1 MIFNTLAATADT
13 EWLMIDSTIVRAHQ
27 CASGAKGGR
36 KIRHLGRSCGGFTT
50 KIHAL
55 CDALGNPL
63 RFVLTGGERHDSTQA
78 LPLLDGMRGDYV
90 LADKGYD
97 ADYIAKAA
105 ENIGAQAVIPSR
117 SNSKNPRVYDAHLYK
132 ERNHIE
138 RLFGKLKQFR
148 THRHTLRQN
157 RIQAFWDLSTSPPS
171 CYG

>member
-1 MIFNTLAATADT
+1 MRL
-13 EWLMIDSTIVRAHQ
+13 W
-27 CASGAKGGR
+27 R
-36 KIRHLGRSCGGFTT
+36 KRGQKNQALGRSCGGFTT

-97 ADYIAKAA
+97 ADY
-105 ENIGAQAVIPSR
+105 GAQAVIPSR

-148 THRHTLRQN
+148 
-157 RIQAFWDLSTSPPS
+157 RIATRYDKTDSAFLGFIYLASILLWLK
-171 CYG
+171 

>member
-1 MIFNTLAATADT
+1 MRL
-13 EWLMIDSTIVRAHQ
+13 W
-27 CASGAKGGR
+27 R
-36 KIRHLGRSCGGFTT
+36 KRGQKNQALGRSCGGFTT

-78 LPLLDGMRGDYV
+78 LTLLDGMRGDYV

-97 ADYIAKAA
+97 ADYIAKAV
-105 ENIGAQAVIPSR
+105 ENIGAKTVIPSR
-117 SNSKNPRVYDAHLYK
+117 SNSKNSRFYDVYLYK

-148 THRHTLRQN
+148 
-157 RIQAFWDLSTSPPS
+157 RIATRYDKTDSAFLGFIHLASILLWLK
-171 CYG
+171 